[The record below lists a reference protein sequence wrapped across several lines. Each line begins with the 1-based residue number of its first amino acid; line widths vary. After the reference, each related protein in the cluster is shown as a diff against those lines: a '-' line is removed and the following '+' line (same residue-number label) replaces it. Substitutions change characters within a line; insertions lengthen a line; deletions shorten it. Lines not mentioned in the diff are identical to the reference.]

1 MKRYIRG
8 SKISELALGM
18 EVLVGQTWSK
28 LVESI
33 YDNTEFIVDFEY
45 IDNPQKHIFLID
57 PDHNEYE
64 AEVTRYSN
72 GQYELRVDNI
82 HSTGRKRMDAY
93 VGSSTNTECSFK
105 SSSYVRSASGVKLYV
120 EYYPYER
127 YGGGKKK
134 KVNITGTDLRDA
146 LYKMVSNMRLY
157 LYPED
162 IEDDDMTAE
171 EILES
176 IESSNGDGCDYI
188 TKLENKTTGELLLSG
203 FDEDDGIEEW

>member
-1 MKRYIRG
+1 MISQKILKLTGGLTRIV
-8 SKISELALGM
+8 SKSWDDLVDDIKFETKFVVSSEY
-18 EVLVGQTWSK
+18 VS
-28 LVESI
+28 
-33 YDNTEFIVDFEY
+33 
-45 IDNPQKHIFLID
+45 NPQKHIFLYD
-57 PDHNEYE
+57 VDGEEYV
-64 AEVTRYSN
+64 AEVTQYYD
-72 GQYELRVDNI
+72 GDYELLFDNV
-82 HSTGRKRMDAY
+82 HPTGFNERQRNVVKS
-93 VGSSTNTECSFK
+93 VK

-146 LYKMVSNMRLY
+146 LYKMVSKLMLY

-203 FDEDDGIEEW
+203 FDEDDEIEEW

>member
-1 MKRYIRG
+1 MISQKILKLTGGLAYIVSKSWNDLVDDIEFETNFVVG
-8 SKISELALGM
+8 S
-18 EVLVGQTWSK
+18 
-28 LVESI
+28 
-33 YDNTEFIVDFEY
+33 EY
-45 IDNPQKHIFLID
+45 VSNPQKHIFLYD
-57 PDHNEYE
+57 PDGEEYE
-64 AEVTRYSN
+64 AEVTKYYD
-72 GQYELRVDNI
+72 GDYELRFDNV
-82 HSTGRKRMDAY
+82 HQTGFNERQRNI
-93 VGSSTNTECSFK
+93 VK

-146 LYKMVSNMRLY
+146 LYKMVSNMMLY